1 VNIHLLLQTSATDGG
16 GPTIFGIPFF
26 FIQIGLIVVIFYFLL
41 IRPQGAARKKH
52 AELLSSLKKGDEV
65 MTSGGVIGRVRDIRE
80 VEVGSTKETRVTIES
95 GTSTLV
101 VERTRI
107 VRVGGVSAP
116 GAAGAASAG
125 AAPS

>member
-1 VNIHLLLQTSATDGG
+1 MNTHLLLQATATDGG
-16 GPTIFGIPFF
+16 GLTIFGIPFF
-26 FIQIGLIVVIFYFLL
+26 FIQIALIVVIFYFLL

-52 AELLSSLKKGDEV
+52 AELLASLKKGDEV
-65 MTSGGVIGRVRDIRE
+65 MTAGGVIGRVRDIRE

-116 GAAGAASAG
+116 GAAAATG